1 MNIGDVISVYE
12 YKKTIPTVPILY
24 EDDNILIVN
33 KPAGIECA
41 TRDKSSENT
50 YSLEE
55 IFVSHNA
62 TVVHRLDRLTEGLV
76 ILAKSKEIARK
87 FELYF
92 RNRYITKQYLART
105 HKKPSQTGI
114 IHAYLKKNSRDKL
127 VQISTTKLDDDYKE
141 IITEIDIVS
150 LDNNLLNITLHTGR
164 THQIRAHL
172 AYLGA
177 PIIGDTKYGNHKQD
191 NYNYNGYML
200 TAYKLSFN
208 IPNDELN
215 LNKINLEISPSWLS
229 K

>member
-1 MNIGDVISVYE
+1 MEFKIKNPEKLIKALIHNIQGMSFASAQKSLRMGKIKVNNKRTKDNISLNIDDIVSVYE
-12 YKKTIPTVPILY
+12 YKKTQPSVPILY
-24 EDDNILIVN
+24 QDDNILVVN

-55 IFVSHNA
+55 LFSSYNA
-62 TVVHRLDRLTEGLV
+62 IVVHRLDRLTEGLV

-114 IHAYLKKNSRDKL
+114 LHAYLKKNSRDKL

-141 IITEIDIVS
+141 WS
-150 LDNNLLNITLHTGR
+150 
-164 THQIRAHL
+164 
-172 AYLGA
+172 
-177 PIIGDTKYGNHKQD
+177 
-191 NYNYNGYML
+191 
-200 TAYKLSFN
+200 S
-208 IPNDELN
+208 
-215 LNKINLEISPSWLS
+215 
-229 K
+229 